1 MRRGF
6 LYTFLALTATLFAVE
21 ELSAQAQIR
30 RTEFICYDKREDANK
45 DIRTGIERYIAVEP
59 TLQFESETGV
69 VRAAYEQSFEVEP
82 SWNDYNTYL
91 HIENVGADYTI
102 FINGV
107 QIAST
112 FDQFTP
118 SEFLISPY
126 LDQGINT
133 LAIVVV
139 EEPYMSRLDEGLQQA
154 SRPKFEN
161 SYIFSQRRLAI
172 YDFNVRLLPDVEN
185 RFAELHLDVLADNSF
200 TTDEVISIGYDIYAP
215 DGKLMEYSVN
225 DLELVGSSRDT
236 LSFKPYIYHSNPNKW
251 SPSNPKLYDLMLY
264 TKRSGILWEYIPLKV
279 GFVEYGYNEMGEITA
294 FGKPLTLNKSSYNAA
309 ADRKTTEQEV
319 KALKSKGINCLC
331 PDYPQPRWFYDICDR
346 VGIYVIDCAAISST
360 TDADNRNLGGT
371 PANAPEL
378 CDVYTSRVESM
389 YRRAQNHPC
398 IIAFRLAGN
407 NSGNGY
413 NMYKA
418 YEHLKSM
425 GDSRAIIYEGAD
437 GEWNSDL

>member
-1 MRRGF
+1 MRRGI

-21 ELSAQAQIR
+21 DLSAQAQVR
-30 RTEFICYDKREDANK
+30 RTEFICYDKRDDAK
-45 DIRTGIERYIAVEP
+45 RDIRTAIERYIVVEP

-91 HIENVGADYTI
+91 HVENVGADYTI

-126 LDQGINT
+126 LDQGTNT

-139 EEPYMSRLDEGLQQA
+139 EEPYMSRLDEGLEQP
-154 SRPKFEN
+154 SRPQFEN

-172 YDFNVRLLPDVEN
+172 YDMNVRLLPDQEN

-200 TTDEVISIGYDIYAP
+200 TTDEVIAIGYDIYAP

-225 DLELVGSSRDT
+225 DLELTGSSRDT
-236 LSFKPYIYHSNPNKW
+236 LHFKPYIYHSNPNRW
-251 SPSNPKLYDLMLY
+251 SPTNPKLYDLMLY
-264 TKRSGILWEYIPLKV
+264 TKRSGILWEYIPMKV
-279 GFVEYGYNEMGEITA
+279 GFVDYGYNEAGEITA
-294 FGKPLTLNKSSYNAA
+294 FGKPLTLSKSSYNAA
-309 ADRKTTEQEV
+309 ADATTTEREV

-378 CDVYTSRVESM
+378 CEVYLMRVESM

-398 IIAFRLAGN
+398 IIAFRLAGDK
-407 NSGNGY
+407 SGNGY

-418 YEHLKSM
+418 YEYLKSM
-425 GDSRAIIYEGAD
+425 GDSRAIIYEGAE

>member
-1 MRRGF
+1 MRRGI
-6 LYTFLALTATLFAVE
+6 LYTFLALSASLFAVE
-21 ELSAQAQIR
+21 ELSAQAQVR

-91 HIENVGADYTI
+91 HVENVGADYTI

-139 EEPYMSRLDEGLQQA
+139 EEPYMSRLDEGLEQP
-154 SRPKFEN
+154 SRPQFEN

-172 YDFNVRLLPDVEN
+172 YDMNVRLLPDQEN

-200 TTDEVISIGYDIYAP
+200 TTDEVISIS
-215 DGKLMEYSVN
+215 L
-225 DLELVGSSRDT
+225 
-236 LSFKPYIYHSNPNKW
+236 
-251 SPSNPKLYDLMLY
+251 PS
-264 TKRSGILWEYIPLKV
+264 
-279 GFVEYGYNEMGEITA
+279 
-294 FGKPLTLNKSSYNAA
+294 
-309 ADRKTTEQEV
+309 
-319 KALKSKGINCLC
+319 
-331 PDYPQPRWFYDICDR
+331 
-346 VGIYVIDCAAISST
+346 
-360 TDADNRNLGGT
+360 
-371 PANAPEL
+371 
-378 CDVYTSRVESM
+378 
-389 YRRAQNHPC
+389 
-398 IIAFRLAGN
+398 
-407 NSGNGY
+407 
-413 NMYKA
+413 
-418 YEHLKSM
+418 
-425 GDSRAIIYEGAD
+425 GA
-437 GEWNSDL
+437 

>member
-1 MRRGF
+1 MRRGV
-6 LYTFLALTATLFAVE
+6 LYTFLTLAVSLFMVE
-21 ELSAQAQIR
+21 ELSAQAQVR
-30 RTEFICYDKREDANK
+30 RTEFICYDKREDAK
-45 DIRTGIERYIAVEP
+45 SDIRTAIERYIDLQP
-59 TLQFESETGV
+59 TLQFESEVGV
-69 VRAAYEQSFEVEP
+69 VRAAYEQSFEVAP

-91 HIENVGADYTI
+91 HVENVGADYTI

-112 FDQFTP
+112 HDKYTP

-139 EEPYMSRLDEGLQQA
+139 EEPYMSRLDEGLEQP
-154 SRPKFEN
+154 SRPMFEN

-172 YDFNVRLLPDVEN
+172 YDMNVRLLPDQEN

-215 DGKLMEYSVN
+215 DGKLLEYSVN
-225 DLELVGSSRDT
+225 DLELTGCSRDT
-236 LSFKPYIYHSNPNKW
+236 LHFKPYIYNSNPNKW

-264 TKRSGILWEYIPLKV
+264 TKRSGILWEYIPMKV
-279 GFVEYGYNEMGEITA
+279 GFVKYGYNEAGEITA
-294 FGKPLTLNKSSYNAA
+294 FDKAISLNKSSYNAA
-309 ADRKTTEQEV
+309 ADATTTEREV

-346 VGIYVIDCAAISST
+346 VGIYVIDCAALSST
-360 TDADNRNLGGT
+360 TEADNRNLGGT

-378 CDVYTSRVESM
+378 CEVYLMRVESM

-398 IIAFRLAGN
+398 IIAFRLAGDK
-407 NSGNGY
+407 SGNGY

-418 YEHLKSM
+418 YEHLKAM
-425 GDSRAIIYEGAD
+425 GDSRAIIYEGAE